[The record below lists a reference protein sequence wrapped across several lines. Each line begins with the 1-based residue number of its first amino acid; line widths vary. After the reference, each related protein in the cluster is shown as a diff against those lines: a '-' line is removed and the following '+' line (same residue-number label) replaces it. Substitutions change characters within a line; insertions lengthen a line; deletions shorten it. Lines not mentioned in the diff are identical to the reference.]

1 MRHLFLLLLFVGSG
15 LPFNAKVVKLSQ
27 LRPFPSRSGLTSI
40 DLTCDRGADSR
51 LAPLSWHGRDFAATF
66 LIPIILSASL
76 TFNPLP
82 SHAAYGPSGAV
93 VNSPPVVKSLSL
105 EEFLN
110 LPKAKRRQFEGS
122 FISCTTA
129 KGAKQCKPVSVIDG
143 LLNDMKVVS
152 WVGHSL
158 WCSLSVR
165 TPPPIYPLASY

>member
-1 MRHLFLLLLFVGSG
+1 MGSG
-15 LPFNAKVVKLSQ
+15 LPFNPKVVKLSQ
-27 LRPFPSRSGLTSI
+27 LRPFSSRSGLTSI

-51 LAPLSWHGRDFAATF
+51 LAPLSWPGRDFAATF